1 MDYNEYRPPEVIE
14 SHLSKDSLLYRY
26 RGSPLPPPYKH
37 SKEYLGS

>member
-14 SHLSKDSLLYRY
+14 SHLSKDSLLWIL
-26 RGSPLPPPYKH
+26 PPPPYKH